1 LPDQGW
7 SAVTFLHLRR
17 NVDKKIARLC
27 ALFFCRVEGVRW
39 AHLSNYYYES
49 ETIASNSSVTPS
61 IDSGID
67 RGWTN

>member
-1 LPDQGW
+1 MPDQGW

-17 NVDKKIARLC
+17 NVDNKRARLG
-27 ALFFCRVEGVRW
+27 ALFFCRVEGVGPV
-39 AHLSNYYYES
+39 HLPSYCES
-49 ETIASNSSVTPS
+49 QTLVSNSSVTAS